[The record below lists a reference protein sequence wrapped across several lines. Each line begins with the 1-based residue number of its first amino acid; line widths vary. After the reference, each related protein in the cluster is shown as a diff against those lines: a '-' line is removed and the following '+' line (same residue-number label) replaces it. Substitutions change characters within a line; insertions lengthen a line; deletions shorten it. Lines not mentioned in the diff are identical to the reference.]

1 RQAGRLTVP
10 RLSATGHARSIL
22 GGMPFR
28 RFAANISSVA
38 AGGACAESIAA
49 EIDLEL
55 MRIPICS
62 SVGVTH
68 HVTKSYRRRCGS
80 GDPPWLYDRLK
91 PITLKSGIRAGSSP
105 ITISMRTIAMRIG
118 EDAWPINGRD

>member
-1 RQAGRLTVP
+1 
-10 RLSATGHARSIL
+10 
-22 GGMPFR
+22 MPFR

-68 HVTKSYRRRCGS
+68 HGTKDFYQLSAS
-80 GDPPWLYDRLK
+80 MWLGR
-91 PITLKSGIRAGSSP
+91 SSL
-105 ITISMRTIAMRIG
+105 AL
-118 EDAWPINGRD
+118 